1 MATAVDQSE
10 RKNGGVQTLIGPIV
24 GCIGIQWLTTA
35 LGANQPSGGSD
46 WWAKVFANVPLVL
59 GIILIAFVLLV
70 PKGLVPTLGDLGQ
83 WLLSSRGKRAETR
96 LEPKQAE
103 EG

>member
-1 MATAVDQSE
+1 MGQDFCQCAVDP
-10 RKNGGVQTLIGPIV
+10 R
-24 GCIGIQWLTTA
+24 
-35 LGANQPSGGSD
+35 
-46 WWAKVFANVPLVL
+46 F
-59 GIILIAFVLLV
+59 ILIAFVLLV

-83 WLLSSRGKRAETR
+83 WLLSSRGKRAKTR

>member
-1 MATAVDQSE
+1 
-10 RKNGGVQTLIGPIV
+10 
-24 GCIGIQWLTTA
+24 
-35 LGANQPSGGSD
+35 
-46 WWAKVFANVPLVL
+46 
-59 GIILIAFVLLV
+59 VLLV

-83 WLLSSRGKRAETR
+83 WLLTSRGRRAKR

>member
-1 MATAVDQSE
+1 
-10 RKNGGVQTLIGPIV
+10 
-24 GCIGIQWLTTA
+24 
-35 LGANQPSGGSD
+35 
-46 WWAKVFANVPLVL
+46 
-59 GIILIAFVLLV
+59 LLV

-83 WLLSSRGKRAETR
+83 WLLSSRKRAETR

>member
-1 MATAVDQSE
+1 V
-10 RKNGGVQTLIGPIV
+10 
-24 GCIGIQWLTTA
+24 
-35 LGANQPSGGSD
+35 
-46 WWAKVFANVPLVL
+46 AKIFANAPLIL
-59 GIILIAFVLLV
+59 GFILIAFVLLV

-83 WLLSSRGKRAETR
+83 WLLSSRGKRAKTR